1 MKALDRHF
9 ARLIEGCAI
18 LASLSLLV
26 MLLVICAD
34 VLTRNVA
41 LSAIFPWVGRG
52 IGWANEVSEMLLYL
66 MTMLAAPWLLRQ
78 GQHIRVDILLRALPA
93 KLAWYSEWFSDLMG
107 IACCCAMVWYGAR
120 VTFKS
125 MADNAMSIKTL
136 VTPEWWSLAPLPLC
150 FALLAIEFVFRMRR
164 LAQGERVAR
173 NDAVSAA

>member
-1 MKALDRHF
+1 METLDRNF

-18 LASLSLLV
+18 LASLLLLA
-26 MLLVICAD
+26 MLLIICGD

-41 LSAIFPWVGRG
+41 IPGLGRG
-52 IGWANEVSEMLLYL
+52 IGWANEVSEMLLYC

-78 GQHIRVDILLRALPA
+78 GQHIRVDILLRALPP

-125 MADNAMSIKTL
+125 IADNAMSIKTL

-150 FALLAIEFVFRMRR
+150 FALLAIEFIFRMRR
-164 LAQGERVAR
+164 LAQGERIAR
-173 NDAVSAA
+173 SDAVSAA

>member
-1 MKALDRHF
+1 METLDRNF

-18 LASLSLLV
+18 LASLLLLA
-26 MLLVICAD
+26 MLLIICGD

-41 LSAIFPWVGRG
+41 IPGLGRG
-52 IGWANEVSEMLLYL
+52 IGWANEVSEMLLYC

-78 GQHIRVDILLRALPA
+78 GQHIRVDILLRALPP

-125 MADNAMSIKTL
+125 IADNAMSIKTL

-150 FALLAIEFVFRMRR
+150 FALLAIEFMFRMRR
-164 LAQGERVAR
+164 LAQGERIAR
-173 NDAVSAA
+173 SDAVSAA